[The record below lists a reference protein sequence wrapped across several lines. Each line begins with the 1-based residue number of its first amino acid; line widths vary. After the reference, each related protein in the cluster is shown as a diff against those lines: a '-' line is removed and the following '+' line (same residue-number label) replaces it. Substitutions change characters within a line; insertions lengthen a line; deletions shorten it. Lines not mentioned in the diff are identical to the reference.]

1 MIKVFK
7 NEKLRDEVYR
17 TYDLLIEKWNTEV
30 NQLDIETKYGSTH
43 VIHFGNPEAKPL
55 VLFHGVGDNSAL
67 MWIYNASALK
77 EKFNVFAIDTLGGPG
92 KSVPNENYNKEF
104 DDATWIDEVLD
115 KLGVKKA
122 FVAGVSN
129 GGYLSQ
135 LYTLKRPERVIK
147 SISMASSVPSQSGG
161 SPMKTMMKVFLPE
174 ALFPNDKNIK
184 KLLCKLTGK
193 NSAVFTDNPL
203 IMEHYSYLLK
213 GFNNMSMGYHKINCF
228 SKDEVDLIRDKCLY
242 LVGDCDPF
250 EKLGG
255 KKELQSND
263 MNAIFY
269 PEVGHGINHE
279 ISDTINKKII
289 EYFTE

>member
-7 NEKLRDEVYR
+7 NEKLKNEVYR
-17 TYDLLIEKWNTEV
+17 TYDLLLEKWDI
-30 NQLDIETKYGSTH
+30 QLSQVDIEIRFGSTH
-43 VIHFGNPEAKPL
+43 VIHFGNCEAMPL
-55 VLFHGVGDNSAL
+55 ILFHGVGDNSAL
-67 MWIYNASALK
+67 MWIYNAKALS
-77 EKFNVFAIDTLGGPG
+77 EHFNVFAIDTIGGPG
-92 KSVPNENYNKEF
+92 KSVPNENYNKTF
-104 DDATWIDEVLD
+104 DDICWIDEVLD
-115 KLGVKKA
+115 KLSLEKV

-129 GGYLSQ
+129 GGYLTQ
-135 LYTLKRPERVIK
+135 LYTLKCPERVIK
-147 SISMASSVPSQSGG
+147 SISMASSVPSGSSG

-184 KLLCKLTGK
+184 KLLSKLTGK
-193 NSAVFTDNPL
+193 NSAVFTENPL

-213 GFNNMSMGYHKINCF
+213 GFNNMAMGYHQIKCF
-228 SKDEVDLIRDKCLY
+228 SKEEIDQIREKCLY

-255 KKELQSND
+255 KKELQSNN
-263 MNAIFY
+263 MNTVFY

-289 EYFTE
+289 GYFTE